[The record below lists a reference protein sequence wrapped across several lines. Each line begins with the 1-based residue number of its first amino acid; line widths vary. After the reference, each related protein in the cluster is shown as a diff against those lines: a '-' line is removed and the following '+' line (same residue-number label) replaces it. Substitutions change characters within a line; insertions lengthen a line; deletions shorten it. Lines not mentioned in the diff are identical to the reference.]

1 MVELRRA
8 LQENC
13 TVREPLLNAR
23 YEKQEVSVVQH
34 LQPLPAHVCTA
45 SLHVHTPSA
54 NRGSSIRIYRIM
66 VRKRLN
72 PSLLPPQVMDLYR
85 MHLQN
90 SEVPAKFS
98 TLLQLR
104 ELLDIDGPE
113 AEAIE
118 VEVMQLGSS
127 FSI

>member
-1 MVELRRA
+1 M
-8 LQENC
+8 
-13 TVREPLLNAR
+13 LL
-23 YEKQEVSVVQH
+23 Y
-34 LQPLPAHVCTA
+34 
-45 SLHVHTPSA
+45 
-54 NRGSSIRIYRIM
+54 
-66 VRKRLN
+66 
-72 PSLLPPQVMDLYR
+72 PQVMDLYR

-118 VEVMQLGSS
+118 VEVMQSGSS

>member
-1 MVELRRA
+1 ME
-8 LQENC
+8 
-13 TVREPLLNAR
+13 
-23 YEKQEVSVVQH
+23 
-34 LQPLPAHVCTA
+34 
-45 SLHVHTPSA
+45 
-54 NRGSSIRIYRIM
+54 
-66 VRKRLN
+66 
-72 PSLLPPQVMDLYR
+72 LYR

-113 AEAIE
+113 AEAME
-118 VEVMQLGSS
+118 VEVMQSGGY